1 MFCPTCGRDNLKEQK
16 FCASCGTNLEVV
28 SQALSGT
35 ATNFFTK
42 LDASLDQFNA
52 RYSEHVFK
60 DSPSYAADRSVR
72 NSWRLLGRGVVTSL
86 VDLFLSIFLWNF
98 FVLRFHV
105 LWISTPFRL
114 LSERS
119 NRLKSLTLSEYY
131 GWNQEWY
138 GWPQN
143 QEWYQQ
149 REESLKAGVV
159 DTGKPLRLP
168 EQKPRQFVAGAI
180 PSVSEHTTEHL
191 QQYVS
196 PSQRTF
202 DEN

>member
-35 ATNFFTK
+35 APTNFFTR
-42 LDASLDQFNA
+42 LDTSLDQFNA
-52 RYSEHVFK
+52 RYAEHVFK
-60 DSPSYAADRSVR
+60 DAPSYAADRTVR

-98 FVLRFHV
+98 FILRFHV

-119 NRLKSLTLSEYY
+119 NRLKSL
-131 GWNQEWY
+131 
-138 GWPQN
+138 
-143 QEWYQQ
+143 
-149 REESLKAGVV
+149 KAGVN
-159 DTGKPLRLP
+159 TGEPLRLP
-168 EQKPRQFVAGAI
+168 EPQQRQWVAGSM

-191 QQYVS
+191 QEYIAPS
-196 PSQRTF
+196 PRSL

>member
-35 ATNFFTK
+35 ATTNFFTR
-42 LDASLDQFNA
+42 LDTALDQFNA
-52 RYSEHVFK
+52 RYAEHVFK

-72 NSWRLLGRGVVTSL
+72 NSWKLLGRGVLTSL

-114 LSERS
+114 FSERS
-119 NRLKSLTLSEYY
+119 NRLKS
-131 GWNQEWY
+131 
-138 GWPQN
+138 
-143 QEWYQQ
+143 
-149 REESLKAGVV
+149 RKAGVNT
-159 DTGKPLRLP
+159 DQPLRLP
-168 EQKPRQFVAGAI
+168 EPQQRQWVAGAM

-191 QQYVS
+191 QEYLA
-196 PSQRTF
+196 PSQRSL